1 MSVAPEAEATTCNND
16 TSSASKTGASQI
28 FDLIKNHPEDFES
41 NSHPRSNNTDLID
54 GTDHVSSNSA
64 KDIDLMKVTLNQQ
77 GSEPAAKKHKKDSPR
92 HARRQTESTEELLE
106 SKEAKVY
113 NVLAAEFD
121 HDFDELMQ
129 MLDTL
134 NPLDDLDDLRDWS
147 WDIDEFIEG
156 LCTSSPRSLADDFL

>member
-28 FDLIKNHPEDFES
+28 FDLIKNHPEDSES

-92 HARRQTESTEELLE
+92 HARRQTVPSVT
-106 SKEAKVY
+106 A
-113 NVLAAEFD
+113 
-121 HDFDELMQ
+121 
-129 MLDTL
+129 
-134 NPLDDLDDLRDWS
+134 
-147 WDIDEFIEG
+147 
-156 LCTSSPRSLADDFL
+156 SSRQRNSSNQKKPRFTMFLQQNSIMISMS